1 MNTTDNDKI
10 QKLFEWWLNIATEGL
25 AATGKERITREI
37 ELHYAEATEAH
48 LAQGESESAA
58 RFAALADLGEP
69 DKAARKFRRSHL
81 TEKEVTHLA
90 KLRKETG
97 KVSVLLFAYLS
108 AVFLLLFA
116 RFENLQTPHVVFDA
130 MLFVAFFFPTIS
142 FMNSRR
148 PVIKARLREL
158 LLLECFGGIAF
169 IIAFVIAAF
178 PKPDGSFVGAIVPLG
193 MWLFGRIIPGFLTW
207 KKTWRTTDEFEESTG
222 LPG

>member
-1 MNTTDNDKI
+1 MKRRNKNNPAT
-10 QKLFEWWLNIATEGL
+10 LPEWLEIATRGL

-37 ELHYAEATEAH
+37 EAHYDEAVQARV
-48 LAQGESESAA
+48 AQGEPVQAA
-58 RFAALADLGEP
+58 EAGIIADLGEP

-108 AVFLLLFA
+108 SAFLLLFA

-178 PKPDGSFVGAIVPLG
+178 PKLDGSFVGATVPLG

-207 KKTWRTTDEFEESTG
+207 KKTWRMTDEFEESTG